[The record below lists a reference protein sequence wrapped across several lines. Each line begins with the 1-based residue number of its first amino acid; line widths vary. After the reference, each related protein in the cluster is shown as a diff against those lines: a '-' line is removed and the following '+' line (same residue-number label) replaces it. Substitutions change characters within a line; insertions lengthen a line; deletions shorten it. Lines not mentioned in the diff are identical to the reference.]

1 MSPRLA
7 GSHNGRR
14 PPGIT
19 LTIPEAATAA
29 RALDA
34 AIALMYS
41 HLAVP
46 CPNCQEGPC
55 AQHAADMETAR
66 AYRELRAEL
75 GAQLPRSGD
84 RWAELAAHHPARD
97 PGQRHHR
104 LLPVQAR
111 RISGQSKRPADDD
124 RGLAADPVD
133 RRHGQRTCRP
143 RKGENGA
150 EGAPFASD

>member
-1 MSPRLA
+1 MSPRLT

-14 PPGIT
+14 PPEIT

-34 AIALMYS
+34 AISLLYT

-46 CPNCQEGPC
+46 CPDCQEAPC
-55 AQHAADMETAR
+55 AGHAADIETVR

-84 RWAELAAHHPARD
+84 RWAELITTPD
-97 PGQRHHR
+97 PRVRNQVRA
-104 LLPVQAR
+104 V
-111 RISGQSKRPADDD
+111 
-124 RGLAADPVD
+124 ADPAERHQSRLEGLSSAPRYAAGQG
-133 RRHGQRTCRP
+133 RRGRSRQAT
-143 RKGENGA
+143 
-150 EGAPFASD
+150 

>member
-1 MSPRLA
+1 MSPWLA

-14 PPGIT
+14 PPEIA

-41 HLAVP
+41 QLGVP
-46 CPNCQEGPC
+46 CAACQQGPC
-55 AQHAADMETAR
+55 ARHTADMETAR

-84 RWAELAAHHPARD
+84 RWAELLTT
-97 PGQRHHR
+97 PGE
-104 LLPVQAR
+104 
-111 RISGQSKRPADDD
+111 
-124 RGLAADPVD
+124 RG
-133 RRHGQRTCRP
+133 
-143 RKGENGA
+143 
-150 EGAPFASD
+150 